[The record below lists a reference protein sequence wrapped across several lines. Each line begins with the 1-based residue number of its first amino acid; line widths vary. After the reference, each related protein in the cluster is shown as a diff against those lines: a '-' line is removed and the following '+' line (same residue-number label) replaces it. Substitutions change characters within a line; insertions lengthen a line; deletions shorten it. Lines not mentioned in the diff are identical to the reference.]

1 MQIIKSSNIDF
12 INNSK
17 FTIFLSSALILASI
31 FSLIINDGPELS
43 IDFKGGTLIAVKYT
57 KPVNINDLRSNLK
70 SVNISG
76 QNFDFSSAEI
86 KHFGNESSVALRIA
100 NIENEPEN
108 FSSQLIE
115 ILKNSY
121 PDGYPKNKNDFI
133 LSIGKVSPK
142 VGSELSGKAIMA
154 IIYAI
159 SLILIY
165 ISLRFEFVF
174 AIGAIAAIAHDVT
187 ITLGIFSILGYEISL
202 PVVAAF
208 LTIVGYSL
216 NDTIVIFDRIREN
229 LKTLKKDSIVDT
241 VNKSINE
248 SLSRTIVTS
257 LTTFFVVLILYF
269 FGGEVIRYFSFALI
283 IGVLVGTYSSIFVA
297 SLIVVYMQP
306 KNWFY
311 YNIIIIKIKKLEFS
325 IVHSQFGDFG
335 IFIRYNTLTNIV
347 LPNALKFIEAIPSE
361 NKSAFMMKVRSQLNQ
376 YFKGIRQS
384 FDLKVELN
392 MSTFFISTLEE
403 VKKIPY
409 GFTRSY
415 KDIASNIKS
424 HKGYRAVANANAR
437 NPIPIIIP
445 CHRVIKSNGDFG
457 EYGGGSILK
466 KKLLEF
472 EKDIFFSKPN

>member
-1 MQIIKSSNIDF
+1 MQIIKNSNIDF

-17 FTIFLSSALILASI
+17 FTILLSSALILASI
-31 FSLIINDGPELS
+31 FSLVINKGPELS
-43 IDFKGGTLIAVKYT
+43 IDFKGGTLIAVNYT
-57 KPVNINDLRSNLK
+57 KPVNINDLRSKLK
-70 SVNISG
+70 TVNIDG
-76 QNFDFSSAEI
+76 KNFDFSSAEI

-108 FSSQLIE
+108 FSGELIE
-115 ILKNSY
+115 VLKNSF

-159 SLILIY
+159 TLILIY

-229 LKTLKKDSIVDT
+229 LKTIKKGSIVDT

-257 LTTFFVVLILYF
+257 LTTFFVVLILFF

-297 SLIVVYMQP
+297 SLVVVYMQP
-306 KNWFY
+306 K
-311 YNIIIIKIKKLEFS
+311 
-325 IVHSQFGDFG
+325 
-335 IFIRYNTLTNIV
+335 T
-347 LPNALKFIEAIPSE
+347 
-361 NKSAFMMKVRSQLNQ
+361 
-376 YFKGIRQS
+376 
-384 FDLKVELN
+384 
-392 MSTFFISTLEE
+392 
-403 VKKIPY
+403 
-409 GFTRSY
+409 
-415 KDIASNIKS
+415 
-424 HKGYRAVANANAR
+424 
-437 NPIPIIIP
+437 
-445 CHRVIKSNGDFG
+445 
-457 EYGGGSILK
+457 
-466 KKLLEF
+466 
-472 EKDIFFSKPN
+472 

>member
-1 MQIIKSSNIDF
+1 MQIIKNSNIDF

-17 FTIFLSSALILASI
+17 FTILLSSALILASI
-31 FSLIINDGPELS
+31 FSLVINKGPELS
-43 IDFKGGTLIAVKYT
+43 IDFKGGTLIAVNYT
-57 KPVNINDLRSNLK
+57 KPVNINDLRSKLK
-70 SVNISG
+70 TVNIDG
-76 QNFDFSSAEI
+76 KNFDFSSAEI

-108 FSSQLIE
+108 FSGKLIE
-115 ILKNSY
+115 VLKNSF

-159 SLILIY
+159 TLILIY

-229 LKTLKKDSIVDT
+229 IKALRTNSMMET
-241 VNKSINE
+241 VNRSINE

-269 FGGEVIRYFSFALI
+269 FGGEVIHYFSFALI
-283 IGVLVGTYSSIFVA
+283 IGVFVGTYSSIFVA

-306 KNWFY
+306 K
-311 YNIIIIKIKKLEFS
+311 
-325 IVHSQFGDFG
+325 
-335 IFIRYNTLTNIV
+335 T
-347 LPNALKFIEAIPSE
+347 
-361 NKSAFMMKVRSQLNQ
+361 
-376 YFKGIRQS
+376 
-384 FDLKVELN
+384 
-392 MSTFFISTLEE
+392 
-403 VKKIPY
+403 
-409 GFTRSY
+409 
-415 KDIASNIKS
+415 
-424 HKGYRAVANANAR
+424 
-437 NPIPIIIP
+437 
-445 CHRVIKSNGDFG
+445 
-457 EYGGGSILK
+457 
-466 KKLLEF
+466 
-472 EKDIFFSKPN
+472 